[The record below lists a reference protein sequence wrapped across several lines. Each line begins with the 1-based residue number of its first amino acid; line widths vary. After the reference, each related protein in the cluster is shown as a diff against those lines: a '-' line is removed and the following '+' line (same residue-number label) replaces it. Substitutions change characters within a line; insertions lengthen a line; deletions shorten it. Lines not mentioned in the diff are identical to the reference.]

1 VPRRA
6 ALFDLDKT
14 LLQANSGHL
23 FMQFRRRRGEVGLR
37 RMLQVGFWLLQY
49 SWGRVDAERVARKV
63 MGEYRGTPEKHLEEL
78 CEGWVESEVLP
89 LISPR
94 ARLVVKS
101 HQSAG
106 DLVAIVTSST
116 RYGTAP
122 VARELGIEHV
132 LCTELEVREE
142 IFTGEVV
149 KPLCYGEGKV
159 IRSRELLNEH
169 GVSFS
174 DATFY
179 SDSVTDLP
187 LMNLVG
193 RAVAVN
199 PDKGLRRYAQK
210 QGWAIEQW

>member
-1 VPRRA
+1 
-6 ALFDLDKT
+6 
-14 LLQANSGHL
+14 
-23 FMQFRRRRGEVGLR
+23 
-37 RMLQVGFWLLQY
+37 
-49 SWGRVDAERVARKV
+49 
-63 MGEYRGTPEKHLEEL
+63 
-78 CEGWVESEVLP
+78 
-89 LISPR
+89 SPR

-106 DLVAIVTSST
+106 DSDAIDTSST
-116 RYGTAP
+116 PYGTATA
-122 VARELGIEHV
+122 ARGQGSEHV
-132 LCTELEVREE
+132 LRTELEVREK
-142 IFTGEVV
+142 IFTGEEA
-149 KPLCYGEGKV
+149 KYLGPGEGKV
-159 IRSRELLNEH
+159 IRSRELVNEH